1 MKFLTRD
8 VNKSLLV
15 LVIFFLILFIV
26 FTAYY
31 ENSLR
36 NILNRYKKDQ
46 EIFGGLTANA
56 VIEESNKTSNLKEN
70 VQKYKEY
77 LEKRYDELSIMNENL
92 KNENDNLKA
101 ELILIKSSIEYQK
114 AKEIRPTQ
122 HFVLYQSKVEE
133 IGKLK
138 KKINE
143 LCSEIKALNI
153 TRKECD

>member
-1 MKFLTRD
+1 MKFLTKD

-36 NILNRYKKDQ
+36 GILNRYNKDQ

-56 VIEESNKTSNLKEN
+56 VIEEFNKTSNLKEN

-77 LEKRYDELSIMNENL
+77 LENRYDELSMMNENL
-92 KNENDNLKA
+92 KSENENLKA
-101 ELILIKSSIEYQK
+101 ELGLIKSSIEYQK

-122 HFVLYQSKVEE
+122 QFLLYQSKVEE
-133 IGKLK
+133 IGRLK
-138 KKINE
+138 KRINE
-143 LCSEIKALNI
+143 LCLEFKALNV
-153 TRKECD
+153 TRRECD